1 MSNWKHINL
10 TYLYDETFEGLLT
23 IVFECYKNKIIP
35 YNIRSKY
42 TYNINFLENSQE
54 IETSLEKA
62 TRVYNGII
70 NLASYHTLYICFTAF
85 LNSASDKEINIF
97 KYIIHALDVSD
108 KVNSMLTIPYIL
120 YVQKLSKNTLFEA
133 HRLKGLLRFIC
144 IENNIYYASI
154 HSDNLILELLAKH
167 FIKRLPTEKF
177 IIHDK
182 KRNLALLYNSNTYTI
197 INSERLKLPSLSEE
211 ELHYQNLWKTFFN
224 TITIKERKNPRLQM
238 QFMPKKYW
246 VDLVELQNNISAAK

>member
-1 MSNWKHINL
+1 MSKWKHINL
-10 TYLYDETFEGLLT
+10 VYLYDETFEGFLSV
-23 IVFECYKNKIIP
+23 VFDCYKNKSIP
-35 YNIRSKY
+35 SDIKSKY
-42 TYNINFLENSQE
+42 TYSINFLEQSLE

-62 TRVYNGII
+62 TRVYNGLI
-70 NLASYHTLYICFTAF
+70 NLASYQTLYYCFTAF

-97 KYIIHALDVSD
+97 KYIIHALEVSD
-108 KVNSMLTIPYIL
+108 KVNSMLTVPYVL

-133 HRLKGLLRFIC
+133 HRLKGLLRFMS

-154 HSDNLILELLAKH
+154 HPDNQILELLAKH

-182 KRNLALLYNSNTYTI
+182 KRNLALLYNTNSYTI
-197 INSERLKLPSLSEE
+197 VDASTLQLPALSEE
-211 ELHYQNLWKTFFN
+211 ELHYQKLWKTFFN

-246 VDLVELQNNISAAK
+246 VDLVELKNNAAS